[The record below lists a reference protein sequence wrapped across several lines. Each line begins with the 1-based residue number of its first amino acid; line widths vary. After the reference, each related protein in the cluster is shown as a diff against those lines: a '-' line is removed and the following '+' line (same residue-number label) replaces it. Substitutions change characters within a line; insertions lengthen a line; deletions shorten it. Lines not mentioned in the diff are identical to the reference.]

1 MNRMFLR
8 RPPTAD
14 ASDLLAGLT
23 EQQFLNP
30 QQPLNDAL
38 AASQQKI
45 GFCPLAAESAVKWL
59 QTDDARPIGRL
70 RRTEL
75 MQLARCIDRFWQ
87 QAQAAEVGQAG

>member
-30 QQPLNDAL
+30 QQPLKDAL

-45 GFCPLAAESAVKWL
+45 GFCPLAAETTVCSSTILERKTL
-59 QTDDARPIGRL
+59 LPNNK
-70 RRTEL
+70 
-75 MQLARCIDRFWQ
+75 
-87 QAQAAEVGQAG
+87 